1 MHSPDIFMMDQQEK
15 VEVSDSLLGKVR
27 EVIEASLKYEGIDAV
42 CEVSLVFFVDNTQ
55 IHEMNRD
62 YRGKDQPT
70 DVLSFPQYDDLT
82 QLKAYPEELAL
93 GDIVIS
99 LERATQQA
107 ADFGHSLE
115 REVCF
120 LTAHSMFHLFGYD
133 HDTDE
138 NTKKIMREREE
149 AVLATLGIT
158 RE

>member
-15 VEVSDSLLGKVR
+15 VEVSESLLKKVR
-27 EVIEASLKYEGIDAV
+27 EVIEASLQYEDIDTE
-42 CEVSLVFFVDNTQ
+42 CEVSLVFVDNNQ
-55 IHEMNRD
+55 IQDMNRD
-62 YRGKDQPT
+62 YRSKDQPT

-82 QLKAYPEELAL
+82 NMDDYPEELAL

-99 LERATQQA
+99 LERAQEQA
-107 ADFGHSLE
+107 QEFGHSLE

-138 NTKKIMREREE
+138 NRQIMRVREE
-149 AVLATLGIT
+149 AVLEKLGIQ
-158 RE
+158 RD

>member
-1 MHSPDIFMMDQQEK
+1 MHSPDIFMMDQQDK

-27 EVIEASLKYEGIDAV
+27 EVIEASLKYEGIDTE
-42 CEVSLVFFVDNTQ
+42 CEVSLVFVDNTQ

-82 QLKAYPEELAL
+82 QLESYPEELAL

-99 LERATQQA
+99 LERATEQA
-107 ADFGHSLE
+107 EEFGHSLE

-138 NTKKIMREREE
+138 NTKIMREREE

>member
-1 MHSPDIFMMDQQEK
+1 MQSPDILMMDQQDK
-15 VEVSDSLLGKVR
+15 IEVNDDLLKKVR
-27 EVIEASLKYEGIDAV
+27 EVIEASLEYEGIDTF
-42 CEVSLVFFVDNTQ
+42 CEVSLVFVDNAQ

-70 DVLSFPQYDDLT
+70 DVLSFPQYEMVSEM
-82 QLKAYPEELAL
+82 ASYPEELAL

-99 LERATQQA
+99 LERAAEQA
-107 ADFGHSLE
+107 EDFGHSIE
-115 REVCF
+115 REICY

-138 NTKKIMREREE
+138 NTKIMRSKEE
-149 AVLATLGIT
+149 AVLSNLGIH

>member
-1 MHSPDIFMMDQQEK
+1 MHSPDILMMDQQDK

-27 EVIEASLKYEGIDAV
+27 EVIEASLRYEGIDAV
-42 CEVSLVFFVDNTQ
+42 CEVSLVFVDNTQ

-82 QLKAYPEELAL
+82 QLESYPEELAL

-99 LERATQQA
+99 LERATEQA
-107 ADFGHSLE
+107 DEFGHSLE

-138 NTKKIMREREE
+138 NTKIMREREE
-149 AVLATLGIT
+149 AVLVTLGIT

>member
-42 CEVSLVFFVDNTQ
+42 CEVSLVFVDNTQ

-70 DVLSFPQYDDLT
+70 DVLSFPPQYDDLT

-120 LTAHSMFHLFGYD
+120 F
-133 HDTDE
+133 
-138 NTKKIMREREE
+138 
-149 AVLATLGIT
+149 
-158 RE
+158 

>member
-1 MHSPDIFMMDQQEK
+1 MHSPDIFMMDQQDK

-27 EVIEASLKYEGIDAV
+27 EVVEASLEFEGIDAA
-42 CEVSLVFFVDNTQ
+42 CEVSLVFVDNAQ

-70 DVLSFPQYDDLT
+70 DVLSFPQYDDV
-82 QLKAYPEELAL
+82 AHMDSYPEELAL

-99 LERATQQA
+99 LERATEQA
-107 ADFGHSLE
+107 EDFGHSLE

-133 HDTDE
+133 HDTEE
-138 NTKKIMREREE
+138 NTKIMREREE
-149 AVLATLGIT
+149 AVLAKLGIT

>member
-15 VEVSDSLLGKVR
+15 VEVSESLLKKVR
-27 EVIEASLKYEGIDAV
+27 EVIEASLEYEGIDTE
-42 CEVSLVFFVDNTQ
+42 CEVSLVFVDNNQ
-55 IHEMNRD
+55 IQDMNRD
-62 YRGKDQPT
+62 YRSKDQPT

-82 QLKAYPEELAL
+82 NMDDYPEELAL

-99 LERATQQA
+99 LERAQEQA
-107 ADFGHSLE
+107 QEFGHSLE

-138 NTKKIMREREE
+138 NRQIMRVREE
-149 AVLATLGIT
+149 AVLEKLGIQ
-158 RE
+158 RD